1 MGLGCKTAKV
11 LSSLLAHNKAISHLD
26 LSNNQIGKKGFLK
39 LLPGL
44 LKNTSLVHLNLGC
57 NDIIGEESDESIFEQ
72 LINQKSLISLIFSN
86 QQGLN
91 RNRIGWKGCMG
102 LSKLISNNFMI

>member
-1 MGLGCKTAKV
+1 MGLGTKTAKV
-11 LSSLLAHNKAISHLD
+11 LSKLLATNTNISHLD
-26 LSNNQIGKKGFLK
+26 LSNNQIGKKGFKK

-44 LKNTSLVHLNLGC
+44 LKNTSLIHLNLGC
-57 NDIIGEESDESIFEQ
+57 NDIIGEENDDSIFEK
-72 LINQKSLISLIFSN
+72 LIDHKSLISLNFSN

-102 LSKLISNNFMI
+102 MSKLISNNHMI